1 MTEETL
7 PSALPSERVAT
18 RPGAGGVA
26 EKRRRIYQRHLLLIL
41 VIGGA
46 LIGADLYTSPGV
58 QWAHFP
64 LVPWFLV
71 FALHTVGLKSRGYSL
86 FELFV
91 PPRQPKVREVY
102 TVPLDYELVRT
113 RQLRDGVATAA
124 AALTGSHPDFA
135 RQAVEAADEL
145 VQTMEKLVAAIRT
158 TSGSSGKRAEE
169 LSPVAQAAVE
179 ALDGL
184 HQGIVAVEV
193 LEEEAAGASVE
204 TVRERARALQEAI
217 P

>member
-1 MTEETL
+1 MTEDTL
-7 PSALPSERVAT
+7 PPALPSERVAT

-26 EKRRRIYQRHLLLIL
+26 EKRRRIYQRHLLLFL
-41 VIGGA
+41 GLGGA
-46 LIGADLYTSPGV
+46 LVGADLYTSPGL

-71 FALHTVGLKSRGYSL
+71 LALHTVGLKSRGYSL
-86 FELFV
+86 FELFI

-124 AALTGSHPDFA
+124 AALRSSHPDFA
-135 RQAVEAADEL
+135 QQAVEVADEL
-145 VQTMEKLVAAIRT
+145 VQTMEKVVAAVRGT
-158 TSGSSGKRAEE
+158 AGSSDDKARA
-169 LSPVAQAAVE
+169 LSATAQAALE
-179 ALDGL
+179 ALDSL

-193 LEEEAAGASVE
+193 LEGEVDGAPVEA
-204 TVRERARALQEAI
+204 VRERARALQQAMA
-217 P
+217 